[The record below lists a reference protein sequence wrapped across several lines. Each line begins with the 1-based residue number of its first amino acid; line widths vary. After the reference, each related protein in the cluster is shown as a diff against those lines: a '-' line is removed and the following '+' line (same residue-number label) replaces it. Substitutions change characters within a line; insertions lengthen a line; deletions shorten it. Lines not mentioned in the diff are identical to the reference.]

1 MLLPMMEALNL
12 YRLNGLNKIETNF
25 LYWFQSK
32 QTIIITM
39 EKRINTK
46 LEDYIKGFKDSI
58 RDKALSLEFNDHVK
72 LAELMEYIYD
82 FDRPTLEKDDFIKR
96 KRVKNSIPEL
106 NRCVAKRANGE
117 QCTRRRKDECE
128 FCGTHYKGTP
138 HGLVQTIENENAA
151 THKMEVFAEE
161 INGIVYYL
169 DKYKNVYKTE
179 DILVGKEN
187 PAIIAQWVKRDTTYT
202 IPELGLV

>member
-1 MLLPMMEALNL
+1 
-12 YRLNGLNKIETNF
+12 
-25 LYWFQSK
+25 
-32 QTIIITM
+32 M

-46 LEDYIKGFKDSI
+46 LEDYIKCFKDSI

-82 FDRPTLEKDDFIKR
+82 FDRITLEKDDFIKR

-151 THKMEVFAEE
+151 THKLEVFAEE
-161 INGIVYYL
+161 VNGIVYYL

-187 PAIIAQWVKRDTTYT
+187 PKIIAQWVKTNDIYT

>member
-1 MLLPMMEALNL
+1 MELDIFIL
-12 YRLNGLNKIETNF
+12 HKIETNL
-25 LYWFQSK
+25 LYLFQSN
-32 QTIIITM
+32 QTM

-46 LEDYIKGFKDSI
+46 LEDYIKCFKDSI

-82 FDRPTLEKDDFIKR
+82 FDRITLEKDDFIKR

-138 HGLVQTIENENAA
+138 HGLVQTIEHENAA
-151 THKMEVFAEE
+151 THKLEVFAEE
-161 INGIVYYL
+161 VNGIVYYL

-187 PAIIAQWVKRDTTYT
+187 PKIIAQWVKTNDIYT